1 MGENGVGIK
10 EHNWLEQNRQGDVK
24 NSIRK
29 GEAKEL
35 TYTTHGHELSG
46 GDCWREGGY
55 RAEGGR
61 AGEIGAAVIA

>member
-46 GDCWREGGY
+46 GDC
-55 RAEGGR
+55 
-61 AGEIGAAVIA
+61 

>member
-1 MGENGVGIK
+1 MEGYQPVGGKGRMGENGVGIK

-46 GDCWREGGY
+46 GDC
-55 RAEGGR
+55 
-61 AGEIGAAVIA
+61 